1 MSIVERSP
9 GHFRLAIHHGLK
21 AFRITG
27 TVDLN
32 FRESFGDLMKIFRT
46 HFDVGA
52 SEIFLQALQFGS
64 SGDRD
69 NPGLLG
75 QQPCERNLRA
85 GCVLTVSDVAE
96 SLNDPLI
103 RF

>member
-1 MSIVERSP
+1 MD
-9 GHFRLAIHHGLK
+9 F
-21 AFRITG
+21 
-27 TVDLN
+27 N
-32 FRESFGDLMKIFRT
+32 FREGFRDLVKIFRT

-52 SEIFLQALQFGS
+52 SEIFFQALQFGS
-64 SGDRD
+64 SGNGN

-75 QQPCERNLRA
+75 KQPCERNLRTR
-85 GCVLTVSDVAE
+85 CVLRFSDVTE